1 MLDEETDRMTNE
13 LRLYYNLDNSKQ
25 LHGNDCQF
33 VVIPDEMGL
42 FVKKLFNMYPSFIK
56 VSDLCDDN
64 EQVNINKVTKKKKMI
79 CMSDSYLFVFIL
91 LVTRLTHN
99 EYVMSY
105 PMSSLPMVL
114 KYNLLISLLF

>member
-25 LHGNDCQF
+25 LHSNECQF

-42 FVKKLFNMYPSFIK
+42 FVKKLFNSYPSFIK

-64 EQVNINKVTKKKKMI
+64 DQVNILYEYIKLTIRAVSHYI
-79 CMSDSYLFVFIL
+79 GALDDALHLFF
-91 LVTRLTHN
+91 
-99 EYVMSY
+99 
-105 PMSSLPMVL
+105 
-114 KYNLLISLLF
+114 

>member
-64 EQVNINKVTKKKKMI
+64 EQVILIKLQKKVIVI
-79 CMSDSYLFVFIL
+79 CLFSY
-91 LVTRLTHN
+91 
-99 EYVMSY
+99 Y
-105 PMSSLPMVL
+105 
-114 KYNLLISLLF
+114 